1 MSDVTA
7 IPEIRPREAAAR
19 APRDS
24 APADHPLVQLTLT
37 RFREFLREPEA
48 LFWVFIFPILLA
60 AGLGLAFRNRP
71 ADVLKVATVT
81 PELAQSL
88 RQDKLLD
95 VQQLSPAAAET
106 ALRTGKVAL
115 LAEPGAGGTV
125 VYRYDNTN
133 PEGRTARML
142 ADRAVQRAAGRVDPV
157 GSTDRLMRE
166 PGSRYIDFL
175 IPGLLGMNL
184 MGSAIWGM
192 GFAIV
197 DARRR
202 KLMKRLIATP
212 MPRHYYL
219 LSFLFSRLI
228 MLVVE
233 VGFLLGFGVLIFKV
247 PARGSLRSDIPF
259 LWRFRPADRLQGKD
273 DRGGLR
279 PHEPGDDAHV
289 DRLGRLLFG
298 AALSRGDSAGDQG
311 SAADRGHRRP
321 ARQYAARRRPAAGLR
336 GDDGAVRL
344 AGGVLS
350 DCAQAVPLAV
360 TAAAKPAADM
370 TSPRSG
376 NSRLTRAAC
385 SSASRS
391 AQQSSI
397 TASR

>member
-1 MSDVTA
+1 MSETTSDRATV
-7 IPEIRPREAAAR
+7 PEIRPREAAPKL
-19 APRDS
+19 PREKTLIEH
-24 APADHPLVQLTLT
+24 ALVQLTLT

-71 ADVLKVATVT
+71 ADVLKIATVT
-81 PELAQSL
+81 STLAQSL

-95 VQQLSPAAAET
+95 VQQLSAPAAEE

-115 LAEPGAGGTV
+115 LAEPGPDGSV

-157 GSTDRLMRE
+157 ASTDRLMRE

-202 KLMKRLIATP
+202 KLMKRLISTP

-219 LSFLFSRLI
+219 MSFLLSRLV
-228 MLVVE
+228 MLVIE
-233 VGFLLGFGVLIFKV
+233 VGFLLSFGILVFKV
-247 PARGSLRSDIPF
+247 PMRGS
-259 LWRFRPADRLQGKD
+259 PADLAILCVTTSLSFGALGLLIASRARTIEAASGLMNLVMMPMWIASGVFFSSQKFPDIMQPFIKWLPLTAVIDALRANMLQGANLTQIAPQV
-273 DRGGLR
+273 GIISFWL
-279 PHEPGDDAHV
+279 V
-289 DRLGRLLFG
+289 ICF
-298 AALSRGDSAGDQG
+298 ALALKIFRW
-311 SAADRGHRRP
+311 R
-321 ARQYAARRRPAAGLR
+321 
-336 GDDGAVRL
+336 
-344 AGGVLS
+344 
-350 DCAQAVPLAV
+350 
-360 TAAAKPAADM
+360 
-370 TSPRSG
+370 
-376 NSRLTRAAC
+376 
-385 SSASRS
+385 
-391 AQQSSI
+391 
-397 TASR
+397 